1 MALEPWSENGM
12 DGSLELQAVLTIEH
26 ITKEGKEE
34 TKVIVALL
42 CARLFPRREATR
54 GSPLDSWARRGQ
66 RAGPVCPGW
75 SRNAQGRLRARRP
88 GRAGHRLTCV
98 LAGDTLPVAG
108 AQLCGSGLGPG
119 AVPSPHH
126 SVPELPFS
134 TGLLRKPFAS
144 LDSPLINA
152 PSICHLHP
160 PQPTLSQGL
169 PRTVPKSP
177 GARLLPASA
186 PFPGQSQGSPE

>member
-1 MALEPWSENGM
+1 M
-12 DGSLELQAVLTIEH
+12 
-26 ITKEGKEE
+26 
-34 TKVIVALL
+34 
-42 CARLFPRREATR
+42 
-54 GSPLDSWARRGQ
+54 
-66 RAGPVCPGW
+66 
-75 SRNAQGRLRARRP
+75 
-88 GRAGHRLTCV
+88 
-98 LAGDTLPVAG
+98 AG

-186 PFPGQSQGSPE
+186 PFPAGPEPGEPRIDQERGNRKRPGPAEGRLGESHWTWGCQGWTQDLSPWPGGLVALSPSPLRPLSCRALQGISSVLPLRFLPLERSLRY